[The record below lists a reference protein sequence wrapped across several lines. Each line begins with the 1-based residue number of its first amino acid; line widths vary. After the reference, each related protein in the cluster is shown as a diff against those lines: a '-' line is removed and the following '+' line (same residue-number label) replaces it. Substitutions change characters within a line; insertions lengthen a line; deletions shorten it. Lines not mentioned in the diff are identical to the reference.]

1 MYIPFSNEFCFT
13 FEAKDQD
20 TQLLFSNNSAFMLQ
34 VLKAKTDDKNAVKT
48 DGKNLSSSAPAE
60 NKQVQKQVEKTV
72 KPPPPPEVTTANEN
86 QISLNK
92 TDKTELSDK
101 EIKENDVAK
110 ETVQEKQQPAQLNI
124 AEKEDKS
131 ETLELTTS
139 IEITPISKLESK
151 NADEVVVAEQPEN
164 VEVLKQEES
173 PKPVENSKPVE
184 TPKPVETLRTAETS
198 KPVDTSKTV
207 ETSKPAETSK
217 PVEILDDFTDSL
229 ESEKPKDIPEQVKT
243 LEKEEQIEKSIERAN
258 SQPKQDKEYIP
269 EKATVKHEIIQ
280 PKEEDSIEAEPKKE
294 MDLETNKEVKTPT
307 TVTPPVTETEPLQD
321 DNVKPGSAFNAGKI

>member
-1 MYIPFSNEFCFT
+1 
-13 FEAKDQD
+13 
-20 TQLLFSNNSAFMLQ
+20 MLQ

-110 ETVQEKQQPAQLNI
+110 ETVQEKQQPAQLDI

-198 KPVDTSKTV
+198 KPF
-207 ETSKPAETSK
+207 
-217 PVEILDDFTDSL
+217 EILDDFTDSL

-243 LEKEEQIEKSIERAN
+243 LEKEEQIEKSIERTN

>member
-1 MYIPFSNEFCFT
+1 
-13 FEAKDQD
+13 
-20 TQLLFSNNSAFMLQ
+20 MLQ
-34 VLKAKTDDKNAVKT
+34 VLKAKSDGKNTVKT
-48 DGKNLSSSAPAE
+48 DAKNLSSSAPAE
-60 NKQVQKQVEKTV
+60 NKQVQKQVEKTL
-72 KPPPPPEVTTANEN
+72 KPPPPPPPPPPEVTTTNEN

-101 EIKENDVAK
+101 EIKENDFAK
-110 ETVQEKQQPAQLNI
+110 ETVQEKQQPAQLDI

-151 NADEVVVAEQPEN
+151 NADDVVVAEQPEN
-164 VEVLKQEES
+164 VEALKQEES
-173 PKPVENSKPVE
+173 PKPVENSK
-184 TPKPVETLRTAETS
+184 S
-198 KPVDTSKTV
+198 V

-217 PVEILDDFTDSL
+217 PVEILDNFTDSL
-229 ESEKPKDIPEQVKT
+229 ESEKPNDIPEQVKT
-243 LEKEEQIEKSIERAN
+243 LEKEEQIEKSIERTN

-269 EKATVKHEIIQ
+269 EKATVKHEIIE

-294 MDLETNKEVKTPT
+294 VDPETNKEVKTPA